1 MSKLTLSERQ
11 KPRALELY
19 KAAYA
24 AHLSDPNCGL
34 GETCPKL
41 IELKVEIEA
50 LETEGV
56 KPTSSWLSDV
66 K

>member
-1 MSKLTLSERQ
+1 MNKLTLSERQ

-19 KAAYA
+19 RAAYA
-24 AHLSDPNCGL
+24 AHLSDSNCGL

-41 IELKVEIEA
+41 VELKAEIEA
-50 LETEGV
+50 LEAEGV
-56 KPTSSWLSDV
+56 KPTVSWLSDV

>member
-1 MSKLTLSERQ
+1 MSKLILSERQ

-19 KAAYA
+19 RAAYA
-24 AHLSDPNCGL
+24 AHLVDPECGL

-41 IELKVEIEA
+41 VELKAEIEA
-50 LETEGV
+50 LEAEGV
-56 KPTSSWLSDV
+56 KPTVSWLSDV